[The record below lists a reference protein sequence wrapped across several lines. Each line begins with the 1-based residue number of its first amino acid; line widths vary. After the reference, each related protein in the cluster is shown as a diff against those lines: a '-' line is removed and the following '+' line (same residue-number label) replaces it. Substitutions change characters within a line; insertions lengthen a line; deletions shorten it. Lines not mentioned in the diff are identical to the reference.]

1 MVNNLTQDNPP
12 RWRASLDACQKHQF
26 RLMMILLF
34 SLTTSFCLFLD
45 RYKHASGDARYLGRD
60 IWVIIIILLAIL
72 QSPYYLKS
80 NLSHKENPLFHL
92 LLKQKLAHQGYYSIK
107 SLVFH

>member
-1 MVNNLTQDNPP
+1 
-12 RWRASLDACQKHQF
+12 
-26 RLMMILLF
+26 MMIYTIFINNFIFLF
-34 SLTTSFCLFLD
+34 SD
-45 RYKHASGDARYLGRD
+45 RYRYAPGYALYLGGD
-60 IWVIIIILLAIL
+60 IWVNIIILLAIL

-80 NLSHKENPLFHL
+80 NLNHKENPLFHL